1 MDKYYYLIAQLPV
14 LYFERQP
21 ALTIEQFLNEAGKW
35 LSPEDL
41 MQLQEVELAATE
53 IQKNDPA
60 IMKQVKDFELSL
72 RRELVAWRTAQK
84 KNQDYKITAFPA
96 NLVREGDPLTVEKN
110 LLLWRWQYLETLE
123 FGHYFDLDFLFLYYL
138 RLQILQRLFTFD
150 KKLGREKYQQYLEME
165 L

>member
-41 MQLQEVELAATE
+41 KQLEQVELAATE
-53 IQKNDPA
+53 IRKSDPA
-60 IMKQVKDFELSL
+60 IMKQVKEFELAL
-72 RRELVAWRTAQK
+72 RRELVNWRTAQK
-84 KNQDYKITAFPA
+84 KNQDYKIAAFPA

-150 KKLGREKYQQYLEME
+150 KKLGREKYQQYLEMG

>member
-35 LSPEDL
+35 LSPDDL
-41 MQLQEVELAATE
+41 KQLGQVELAATE
-53 IQKNDPA
+53 IRKDDPA
-60 IMKQVKDFELSL
+60 IIKQIKDFELSL
-72 RRELVAWRTAQK
+72 RQELVNWRTAQK
-84 KNQDYKITAFPA
+84 KNQDYKIAALPA